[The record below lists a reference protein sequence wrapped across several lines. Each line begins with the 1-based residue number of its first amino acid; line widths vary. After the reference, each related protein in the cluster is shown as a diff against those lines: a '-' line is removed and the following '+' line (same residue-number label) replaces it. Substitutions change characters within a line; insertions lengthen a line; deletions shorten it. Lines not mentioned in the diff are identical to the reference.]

1 MFFDKFQKT
10 HNVIGP
16 ICMKTTTDMR
26 EKFVAKFLQEDNIGK
41 ILMISRTGDEG
52 IDIPSATKMV
62 QICTPW
68 GSRRQHAQ
76 RIGRVQ
82 RPKEVNEVCEAISI
96 ISNDTHEVEFSKK
109 RDEYLREMN
118 YDVLVTT
125 NEELCTDAEID
136 KAIQDL
142 NKNESYIQKP
152 IQQAI
157 QQSTQQSI
165 QKKIQKKIK
174 KKLL

>member
-1 MFFDKFQKT
+1 MHKKLLSNLSYNDQIKAAVVNPNKMNMLRNIFDKFINNRIILCCDDIWCLHYVFHKFEKT

-82 RPKEVNEVCEAISI
+82 RPKKSMRYV
-96 ISNDTHEVEFSKK
+96 
-109 RDEYLREMN
+109 
-118 YDVLVTT
+118 
-125 NEELCTDAEID
+125 
-136 KAIQDL
+136 
-142 NKNESYIQKP
+142 
-152 IQQAI
+152 
-157 QQSTQQSI
+157 
-165 QKKIQKKIK
+165 
-174 KKLL
+174 KLYRL